1 MSIILRNLTKSYG
14 ESAVVDNVSL
24 EIQDGELFVL
34 LGASGSGKSTILRM
48 IAGLIPVDDGTILL
62 HGRDVTNLP
71 PQERNTGFVFQNYS
85 LFRHMTVAENVEFGL
100 AVRKRPPAER
110 AAKRDELLALV
121 GLAGFAGRLPR
132 QLSGGQQ
139 QRVAVA
145 RALAF
150 EPSVLLL
157 DEPFGALDLKIRG
170 QLRRALR
177 NIQRSLKVTTILV
190 THDQEEAFELADRI
204 GVVEQG
210 RLLEVGPPAELYR
223 RPRHEFVA
231 TFVGEANLL
240 GVRSEGSSH
249 VQLGDLS
256 LPLPVRLAEQD
267 PGIRWA
273 ALFRPEDLTVTRERE
288 DLGEPVLGQGVVE
301 EVLDLGAARRVRL
314 RLAPIHGVWPLGR
327 DYGEA
332 GIALLAALPWKPG
345 SEVEFR
351 AGDTV
356 WVGVRGH
363 HLLPRLARKFL
374 IVVDGTAGASEA
386 LEQGFRLARSMAAAV
401 TVLCV
406 AQSQTEAERLVAELR
421 ESLGRQTPAP
431 SFKLRVGDV
440 VEEVAGE
447 TTRESYD
454 LLVVPGRS
462 EDLKARLSERIEREV
477 VAGVTSER
485 IAGLSPFPVLVAHG
499 PRPEL
504 RRVLLCTAAG
514 EPGKLDVFFGGQ
526 VARTTG
532 AAATL
537 LFVDGP
543 AFGAL
548 PAGAGNGPAPE
559 GWKKRFWI
567 ERHLD
572 QGLQTLAAQGV
583 QAQVSVRQ
591 GDALEQILAEARD
604 GKHDLIVIGG
614 HLVQTWADVP
624 ERDLATELVARADRP
639 VLVVKG
645 KFTR

>member
-1 MSIILRNLTKSYG
+1 MSIILRNLSKAYG

-48 IAGLIPVDDGTILL
+48 IAGLIPVDEGTVLL
-62 HGRDVTNLP
+62 HGRDVTNLS

-157 DEPFGALDLKIRG
+157 DEPFGALDVKIRG

-177 NIQRSLKVTTILV
+177 DIQRSLEVTTILV

-240 GVRSEGSSH
+240 GVRSEGTNVS
-249 VQLGDLS
+249 LGDLS

-273 ALFRPEDLTVTRERE
+273 ALFRPEDLSVARERE
-288 DLGEPVLGQGVVE
+288 QLGEPVLGQGVVE
-301 EVLDLGAARRVRL
+301 EVLDLGAVRRMRL
-314 RLAPIHGVWPLGR
+314 RLDPIHGVWPLGR

-345 SEVEFR
+345 SDVEFR
-351 AGDTV
+351 AGDAV

-363 HLLPRLARKFL
+363 HLLPRVARKFL
-374 IVVDGTAGASEA
+374 IVVDGTAGADEA
-386 LEQGFRLARSMAAAV
+386 LDQGFRLARSMAAAV

-406 AQSQTEAERLVAELR
+406 AQSQTEAERLVVGLR
-421 ESLGRQTPAP
+421 ESLARQTPAP
-431 SFKLRVGDV
+431 SFKLRLGDV

-454 LLVVPGRS
+454 LVVVPGRS
-462 EDLKARLSERIEREV
+462 EDVQARLSERIEREV

-499 PRPEL
+499 PRPQL

-543 AFGAL
+543 AFGGLSAS
-548 PAGAGNGPAPE
+548 GNGPAPD

-591 GDALEQILAEARD
+591 GDALEQILAEAEE
-604 GKHDLIVIGG
+604 KEHDLIVIGG
-614 HLVQTWADVP
+614 HLARTWADVP
-624 ERDLATELVARADRP
+624 ERDLATELVARARRP

-645 KFTR
+645 KFIR

>member
-1 MSIILRNLTKSYG
+1 MSIILKNLSKTYG
-14 ESAVVDNVSL
+14 ESAVVNNVSL

-48 IAGLIPVDDGTILL
+48 IAGLIPVEDGTVML
-62 HGRDVTNLP
+62 HGRDVTHLS

-157 DEPFGALDLKIRG
+157 DEPFGALDVKIRG

-177 NIQRSLKVTTILV
+177 DIQRSLKVTTILV

-240 GVRSEGSSH
+240 GARSDGAHVR
-249 VQLGDLS
+249 LGDLS
-256 LPLPVRLAEQD
+256 LPLPVRLADQD

-273 ALFRPEDLTVTRERE
+273 ALFRPEDLSVARER
-288 DLGEPVLGQGVVE
+288 DHLGEDPVLGQGLVE
-301 EVLDLGAARRVRL
+301 EVLDLGAVRRVRV
-314 RLAPIHGVWPLGR
+314 RLDPLQGVWPLGR
-327 DYGEA
+327 DYGEG
-332 GIALLAALPWKPG
+332 GITLLAALPWKPG
-345 SEVEFR
+345 TEGEFR
-351 AGDTV
+351 ARDAV

-363 HLLPRLARKFL
+363 HLLPRVARRFL
-374 IVVDGTAGASEA
+374 IVVDGASSADEA
-386 LEQGFRLARSMAAAV
+386 LDQGFRLARSMAAAV

-406 AQSQTEAERLVAELR
+406 AQSQNEAERLVAELR
-421 ESLGRQTPAP
+421 ERLAGRTPAP
-431 SFKLRVGDV
+431 SFKLRLGDV
-440 VEEVAGE
+440 IEEVAGE
-447 TTRESYD
+447 TTREHYD
-454 LLVVPGRS
+454 LVVVPGRS
-462 EDLKARLSERIEREV
+462 EDLRARLSERIEREV
-477 VAGVTSER
+477 VPGLTSER

-499 PRPEL
+499 PRPEF
-504 RRVLLCTAAG
+504 RRILLCTAAG

-543 AFGAL
+543 AFGAH
-548 PAGAGNGPAPE
+548 PWSGNGPVPD
-559 GWKKRFWI
+559 GWRKRFWI
-567 ERHLD
+567 ERHLE
-572 QGLQTLAAQGV
+572 QGLQTLSSQGV
-583 QAQVSVRQ
+583 EAHVSVRQ
-591 GDALEQILAEARD
+591 GDALEQILAEAD
-604 GKHDLIVIGG
+604 EQEHDLIVIGG
-614 HLVQTWADVP
+614 HLVQTWADAP
-624 ERDLATELVARADRP
+624 ERDLATELVARSSKP

-645 KFTR
+645 QFNR